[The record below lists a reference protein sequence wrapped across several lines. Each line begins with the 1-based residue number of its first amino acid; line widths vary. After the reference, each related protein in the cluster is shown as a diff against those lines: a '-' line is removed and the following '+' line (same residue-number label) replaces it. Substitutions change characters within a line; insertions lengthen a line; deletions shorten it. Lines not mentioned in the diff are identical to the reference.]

1 MILKSLTFTSGS
13 YSVHFILDV
22 FTNHA
27 SRDVLENE
35 FVRINS
41 IEFFY
46 HAKNSKK
53 KKKNFNQIE
62 DMTFGTN
69 LL

>member
-22 FTNHA
+22 FTKHA
-27 SRDVLENE
+27 TQDVLENE

-41 IEFFY
+41 TEFFY

-53 KKKNFNQIE
+53 KKKKKN
-62 DMTFGTN
+62 
-69 LL
+69 

>member
-13 YSVHFILDV
+13 YSVDFILDV
-22 FTNHA
+22 FTKHA
-27 SRDVLENE
+27 TRDVLENE

-41 IEFFY
+41 TEFFY

-53 KKKNFNQIE
+53 KK
-62 DMTFGTN
+62 
-69 LL
+69 